1 MFTNAEEHAQ
11 FLKYFAEKAFEAY
24 LNNKDKFLS
33 WELFWSQHIE
43 LKYIDFF
50 AEIFKQKLEEP
61 TRTDLDAMLP
71 FMILT
76 DEHRQVF
83 ESIKQEL
90 NIKYQI
96 KSVTYDQMMPKIQ
109 SFFKTHKN
117 IDFTELSTT
126 EQNKLL
132 VDEDIMLS
140 SPSIFE
146 CLGLSHMQYKY
157 LYQRGSVLV

>member
-1 MFTNAEEHAQ
+1 MFTNTEEHVQ
-11 FLKYFAEKAFEAY
+11 FLKAFAEKAFVDY
-24 LNNKDKFLS
+24 LNDKEKFLS

-50 AEIFKQKLEEP
+50 ADILRQKLEEP

-96 KSVTYDQMMPKIQ
+96 KSVTYAQMIPKIQ

-126 EQNKLL
+126 EQNNLL
-132 VDEDIMLS
+132 IDEDIMLS

-146 CLGLSHMQYKY
+146 FLGLSHMQYKY